1 MEEIKLATEIITN
14 SFANYHGILTS
25 SELFKAIN
33 NILILFSQEFM
44 EVPYIWT
51 YKRDII
57 ANLSQAD
64 LWQIYDLEYEFRKF
78 VEMKDYVISKNHF
91 QDSYINKMLSE
102 VSKFDEIYDLNVYT
116 KFQEMKSSP
125 SEYSHELHRKGLLPR
140 GKYLEYI
147 LKGLY

>member
-1 MEEIKLATEIITN
+1 MDEIELATEIITN
-14 SFANYHGILTS
+14 SFADYRGILTT
-25 SELFKAIN
+25 SELFNAIN

-64 LWQIYDLEYEFRKF
+64 LWQIYDFEYEFRKF
-78 VEMKDYVISKNHF
+78 IEIKDQVISKNNF

-102 VSKFDEIYDLNVYT
+102 VTKFDDIYNLNIYQISRNE
-116 KFQEMKSSP
+116 KFTI
-125 SEYSHELHRKGLLPR
+125 R
-140 GKYLEYI
+140 I
-147 LKGLY
+147 FA